1 MAESVWFSAPKNT
14 EDVMHE
20 GCLKVVE
27 PMGERKAW
35 AESECKDL
43 DRLVEDWFRDK

>member
-1 MAESVWFSAPKNT
+1 MAESAWFSAPKNT

-27 PMGERKAW
+27 PMGERKVW

-43 DRLVEDWFRDK
+43 DQW